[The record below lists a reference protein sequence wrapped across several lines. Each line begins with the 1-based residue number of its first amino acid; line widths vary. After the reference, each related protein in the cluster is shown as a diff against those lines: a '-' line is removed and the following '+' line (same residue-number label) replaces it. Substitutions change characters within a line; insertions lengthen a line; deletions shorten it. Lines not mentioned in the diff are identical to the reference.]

1 MNLILV
7 RVPDKH
13 WYPHTRPYS
22 VTAPVTVTVSKHS
35 KLIHRIHLFGVLC
48 KKRKRRSSFCLVFLV
63 FLFFYVLLIV
73 YRSIT
78 LANDQL
84 DAQIK
89 LLYLQ
94 PFYFLLIVDWV
105 EFNEIC
111 YTKPP
116 GNFFGQL
123 WLSWKIKLCPNF
135 SCLRPSSIKFFTGS
149 SHKIY
154 LVRVSFS
161 NISKLKKVTYTGA

>member
-13 WYPHTRPYS
+13 WYPHTRQYS

-48 KKRKRRSSFCLVFLV
+48 KKRKTQVFFLSCLSCFSC
-63 FLFFYVLLIV
+63 FFYVSLTV
-73 YRSIT
+73 HRSIT

-123 WLSWKIKLCPNF
+123 
-135 SCLRPSSIKFFTGS
+135 
-149 SHKIY
+149 
-154 LVRVSFS
+154 
-161 NISKLKKVTYTGA
+161 